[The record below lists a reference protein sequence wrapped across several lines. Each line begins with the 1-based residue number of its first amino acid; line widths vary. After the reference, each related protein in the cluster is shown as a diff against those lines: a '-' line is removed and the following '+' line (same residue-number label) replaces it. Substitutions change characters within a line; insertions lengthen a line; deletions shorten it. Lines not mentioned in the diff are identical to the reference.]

1 MGAAGV
7 GSEVSYLFNGEY
19 LGIAS
24 AILTLLV
31 LVLSEVIPKTL
42 GARYCN
48 ALAKPGR
55 PTDTLAHP
63 IALPCCLDAT
73 DLFQAHFIIRPS

>member
-7 GSEVSYLFNGEY
+7 GSEVSYLFNESIS
-19 LGIAS
+19 IAS
-24 AILTLLV
+24 DSHSV
-31 LVLSEVIPKTL
+31 LVLEVIPML
-42 GARYCN
+42 GPATATRRAAC
-48 ALAKPGR
+48 R

-73 DLFQAHFIIRPS
+73 DLFQAHFIIRPP